1 MKRQAWL
8 DYIKCI
14 SMFIVIVYHTPPR
27 FDPAREVALFYVG
40 APVFFFAAG
49 YVFNID
55 KYKGFFSFL
64 RHRARQILVPY
75 TTFFIIFYALWL
87 AVGRRMAGPEEMAIS
102 IFTPLKQFVV
112 GMPDVILGTFWFIV
126 ALFTIQIIYYP
137 LRKYLKGWW
146 PFVVALLL
154 NLSLLI
160 LPYLPWFRYWNL
172 DKAFLYLPIY
182 AFGNCCRAA
191 LSDDKSKGL
200 TKKTIADFFT
210 FTTPVR
216 SILWVILAAC
226 GLSFLI
232 IAPVTIRKDLSYILS
247 PAAFILLLPCYCACS
262 KWLERCFGTNRIV
275 QTVAITGITYLALQN
290 YLIGIIKM
298 IVAKFAGPE
307 IFDGNI
313 VLKLV
318 IALVV
323 FAIIYP
329 LAVIIE
335 RYLPFLLGKPY
346 KKLEAKR

>member
-8 DYIKCI
+8 DYIKFI

-27 FDPAREVALFYVG
+27 FDPAREVALFYIG

-64 RHRARQILVPY
+64 KHRARQILVPY
-75 TTFFIIFYALWL
+75 TTFFILFYALWL
-87 AVGRRMAGPEEMAIS
+87 IVGRRMAGPEEMAID
-102 IFTPLKQFVV
+102 ILTPLRQFVA

-126 ALFTIQIIYYP
+126 ALFTMQIIYYP
-137 LRKYLKGWW
+137 LRKYLRGWW
-146 PFVVALLL
+146 PFVIALML

-160 LPYLPWFRYWNL
+160 LPYLPWFRCWNL

-182 AFGNCCRAA
+182 AVGNCCRATLHDGRRLA
-191 LSDDKSKGL
+191 LRQP
-200 TKKTIADFFT
+200 TIADVFT
-210 FTTPVR
+210 FTTPAR
-216 SILWVILAAC
+216 SVLWLVLAAC
-226 GLSFLI
+226 GLTFLVM
-232 IAPVTIRKDLSYILS
+232 APVTIRKDISYILS

-262 KWLERCFGTNRIV
+262 KWLEGRLGTNRIA

-298 IVAKFAGPE
+298 IVAKLAGPD

-313 VLKLV
+313 LLKLA
-318 IALVV
+318 IAIVV
-323 FAIIYP
+323 MVAIYP
-329 LAVIIE
+329 LAVMIE
-335 RYLPFLLGKPY
+335 RHLPWMLGK
-346 KKLEAKR
+346 KKSTVI